1 MADRGSQAGNAALMS
16 ELTGLTHDIFV
27 GRVVNNV
34 RRESKVAMLFQ
45 DAEPGEYRL
54 EGQNMVFA
62 VDLQYKTGALA
73 TDGNIPDH
81 VQLDAVQGKIT
92 PIRRYARI
100 AIDNLVER
108 RASGPGAFDDL
119 SDRIFDKLW
128 DSWASMEI
136 RHAIGGSNG
145 VICKCSSRT
154 SSTVFV
160 VKDAYGLVGTNPL
173 IHLAEGSII
182 AWYDVSASK
191 IGGAGT
197 VTSTGLAYT
206 TNTVTVTT
214 AQTWET
220 DVGNTLAANDTIF
233 FATTPG
239 TTKDYFTA
247 ERNLAPNGLGTIVDP
262 AADNTTVHNIS
273 ESTYERW
280 KPYRVG
286 STTFDHVE
294 LTEHW
299 LSLEQKRGFAVS
311 PDIDVVCAYPS
322 AVAQLARSLLG
333 FQQQA
338 YTGGELAGGYQK
350 VTVSG
355 IPIVSDG
362 FFYKDVA
369 MTICREMLYRVNLG
383 GDADFWGEDGSMWSR
398 IADFDGKDAFVV
410 DYLNTFGI
418 HRGANGALTGIT
430 TDLTDDDFLPI
441 PNY

>member
-1 MADRGSQAGNAALMS
+1 MAQGSQAGNAALMS

-54 EGQNMVFA
+54 EGQNMTFA
-62 VDLQYKTGALA
+62 LDLRYKTGALA

-81 VQLDAVQGKIT
+81 VPLDAVQGQVT

-100 AIDNLVER
+100 ALDNLVER

-128 DSWASMEI
+128 DAWASMEI
-136 RHAIGGSNG
+136 RHAIGGSTAL
-145 VICKCSSRT
+145 VAKVASRT
-154 SSTVFV
+154 SSTIV
-160 VKDAYGLVGTNPL
+160 VLKDGYGNADTNPL
-173 IHLAEGSII
+173 VHLSEGSII
-182 AWYDVSASK
+182 SWYDVDQAA
-191 IGGAGT
+191 IGGAGRI
-197 VTSTGLAYT
+197 TSTGIAYT
-206 TNTVTVTT
+206 TNTITLDSAT
-214 AQTWET
+214 TWET
-220 DVGNTLAANDTIF
+220 DGGNQIVADDLIY
-233 FATTPG
+233 FATTNAIG
-239 TTKDYFTA
+239 TDFFTS

-262 AADNTTVHNIS
+262 AADNTTVFNIAQA
-273 ESTYERW
+273 TYERH
-280 KPYRVG
+280 KPYRVA
-286 STTFDHVE
+286 STTFDHLE
-294 LTEHW
+294 LQEHW
-299 LSLEQKRGFAVS
+299 LQLGAKRGFAVA

-355 IPIVSDG
+355 IPIVEDH
-362 FFYKDVA
+362 FFYHDVA
-369 MTICREMLYRVNLG
+369 MTLCRENLYRVNLG

-398 IADFDGKDAFVV
+398 IADFDGKDAYVV
-410 DYLNTFGI
+410 DYLNYFSN
-418 HRGANGALTGIT
+418 HRGANGALTGIS
-430 TDLTDDDFLPI
+430 TDLTDDNFAPI